1 MRLDLGIR
9 LLEFADELLGLLA
22 LGFCLF
28 VRAAGGAGV
37 GEAAGALDEMQ
48 VVRVAPGLDVVFPD
62 EVHRANEL
70 HAGEIGTVE
79 LRHHRLNLRAPE
91 HTHEDRLDHIVIV
104 VPEGNFVAAELLCKV
119 IKIAAPHARAE
130 IAGGLFYIVNGA
142 KDIGLEN
149 LRRDA
154 EFPQI
159 ILNDLPVRG
168 AVARVHDE
176 EPDLERK
183 FIVKLQLLK

>member
-1 MRLDLGIR
+1 M
-9 LLEFADELLGLLA
+9 
-22 LGFCLF
+22 
-28 VRAAGGAGV
+28 
-37 GEAAGALDEMQ
+37 
-48 VVRVAPGLDVVFPD
+48 
-62 EVHRANEL
+62 
-70 HAGEIGTVE
+70 
-79 LRHHRLNLRAPE
+79 
-91 HTHEDRLDHIVIV
+91 
-104 VPEGNFVAAELLCKV
+104 PEGNFVAAELLCKV

>member
-1 MRLDLGIR
+1 
-9 LLEFADELLGLLA
+9 
-22 LGFCLF
+22 
-28 VRAAGGAGV
+28 
-37 GEAAGALDEMQ
+37 MQ

-62 EVHRANEL
+62 EVHRADEL
-70 HAGEIGTVE
+70 HAGEIGAVE
-79 LRHHRLNLRAPE
+79 FRHHRLDLRAPE
-91 HTHEDRLDHIVIV
+91 HAHDRRLDDVIEMMPQRNLAASKLLGLAV
-104 VPEGNFVAAELLCKV
+104 QVAPA
-119 IKIAAPHARAE
+119 HARAE